1 MFRPIMQSRSVT
13 EPEME
18 QVKFDFKVLLYLHF
32 PADIHFLSKWLMWI
46 TGNSNSLNCAEILL
60 QVEAK

>member
-1 MFRPIMQSRSVT
+1 MFRPVMQSRSVT

-32 PADIHFLSKWLMWI
+32 PADIHFLSKWLM
-46 TGNSNSLNCAEILL
+46 
-60 QVEAK
+60 